1 MKSTRDYSTEQ
12 EKHIAKVTGGRL
24 TPNSGGTKFGG
35 GDVVTDKFLIE
46 AKTTTKEKTTFG
58 IKKEWLKK
66 AREQAFEQGKDKY
79 ALAFQFEPNGD
90 NFYIITERDFCKYKC
105 NRRFK

>member
-12 EKHIAKVTGGRL
+12 ERHIAKVTGGSL

-90 NFYIITERDFCKYKC
+90 NFYIITERDFCEYIETVGE
-105 NRRFK
+105 

>member
-12 EKHIAKVTGGRL
+12 EKHIAKVTGGRP

-58 IKKEWLKK
+58 IKREWLKK

-90 NFYIITERDFCKYKC
+90 NFYIITERDFCEYIETVGE
-105 NRRFK
+105 

>member
-1 MKSTRDYSTEQ
+1 MKNTRDYSTEQ
-12 EKHIAKVTGGRL
+12 EKHIAKVIGGRL
-24 TPNSGGTKFGG
+24 TQNSGGTKFGG

-58 IKKEWLKK
+58 IKKDWLKK
-66 AREQAFEQGKDKY
+66 AREQAFEQGKEKY

-90 NFYIITERDFCKYKC
+90 NYYIISERDFCEYADLAGD
-105 NRRFK
+105 

>member
-1 MKSTRDYSTEQ
+1 MKSTRDYSAEQ
-12 EKHIAKVTGGRL
+12 EKHIARVTGGRL

-35 GDVVTDKFLIE
+35 GDVVTDTFLIE

-90 NFYIITERDFCKYKC
+90 NFYVITERDFCEYIETVGE
-105 NRRFK
+105 

>member
-1 MKSTRDYSTEQ
+1 MKNTRDYSTEQ
-12 EKHIAKVTGGRL
+12 EKHIAKVIGGRL

-46 AKTTTKEKTTFG
+46 AKTTTKEKTAFG

-66 AREQAFEQGKDKY
+66 AREQAFEQGKEKY

-90 NFYIITERDFCKYKC
+90 NYYIISERDFCEYADLAGD
-105 NRRFK
+105 

>member
-58 IKKEWLKK
+58 IKREWLKK

-90 NFYIITERDFCKYKC
+90 NFYIITERDFCEYTETVGE
-105 NRRFK
+105 